1 MKHIKLGIL
10 LLSFI
15 LIFVMTGCTNQN
27 SKLVTSSNTESGKLK
42 VIASLFPQYDFAN
55 QIGGDLVETS
65 LILPPGVE
73 AHAFDPTPRD
83 IISISESEIFLYTS
97 DDMEPWVSSLIENI
111 DIKKT
116 QVIDLSKNVTL
127 IKADHHQEEGE
138 THEESEAREDEDDHE
153 EGEEH
158 YDPHYWL
165 DPQNAMIMVA
175 DIKAALV
182 LAMPENE
189 AVFTENADRLIAEL
203 KALDE
208 EIEGAVSKFESRTI
222 LSGGHFAFGYFAH
235 RYGLEHMSPYNGFS
249 PDAEPLNQNIQEL
262 IDTIEKSK
270 TNAIFYEELIDP
282 RVAET
287 LSEQTGAKM
296 YLLHGA
302 HNLSK
307 EELKAGITY
316 VQIMKDNLERLK
328 VGLGYHE

>member
-1 MKHIKLGIL
+1 MKYTKLGIL

-15 LIFVMTGCTNQN
+15 FVFVMTGCADQN
-27 SKLVTSSNTESGKLK
+27 LKSSTSSDSESGKIK
-42 VIASLFPQYDFAN
+42 VVASLFPQYDFAN
-55 QIGGDLVETS
+55 QIGGEFVEAS

-83 IISISESEIFLYTS
+83 IISISEAEIFLYTS
-97 DDMEPWVSSLIENI
+97 DDMEPWVSLLIENI
-111 DIKKT
+111 DTKKT
-116 QVIDLSKNVTL
+116 QVINLSENVTL
-127 IKADHHQEEGE
+127 IEADHHHEEGE
-138 THEESEAREDEDDHE
+138 THEESEAREEEEHE
-153 EGEEH
+153 EGDEH

-165 DPQNAMIMVA
+165 DPQNALIMVE

-189 AVFTENADRLIAEL
+189 AIFSENADRLIAEL

-208 EIEGAVSKFESRTI
+208 EIEGAVGKFESRTI

-235 RYGLEHMSPYNGFS
+235 RYGLEHLSPYNGFS

-262 IDTIEKSK
+262 MDTLEQSK
-270 TNAIFYEELIDP
+270 ANAIFYEELIDP

-287 LSEQTGAKM
+287 ISEQTGAEM

-307 EELKAGITY
+307 EELKDGITY

>member
-1 MKHIKLGIL
+1 MKRTKLGIL
-10 LLSFI
+10 LLFFI
-15 LIFVMTGCTNQN
+15 MMFITAGCTSLN
-27 SKLVTSSNTESGKLK
+27 SKSDASSNSESGKIK

-55 QIGGDLVETS
+55 QIGGDLVEAS

-111 DIKKT
+111 NTQKT
-116 QVIDLSKNVTL
+116 QVVDLSKNVSL
-127 IKADHHQEEGE
+127 IEADHDHEEGE
-138 THEESEAREDEDDHE
+138 THEESEAREAEEDHE

-165 DPQNAMIMVA
+165 DPQNAMIMVE

-189 AVFTENADRLIAEL
+189 AIFTENADRLIAEL

-249 PDAEPLNQNIQEL
+249 PDAEPLNQNIQDL

-316 VQIMKDNLERLK
+316 VQIMKENLERLK